1 MGRSLIQR
9 SPTECGVS
17 ECNCEASI
25 MRRPW
30 PNMGRCTMEKYLRSD
45 YNICDEVL
53 HLSYCLAIIN
63 SRGI

>member
-17 ECNCEASI
+17 GCDCGTTI

-30 PNMGRCTMEKYLRSD
+30 PTGGCSAMGNYFL
-45 YNICDEVL
+45 L
-53 HLSYCLAIIN
+53 LIN
-63 SRGI
+63 SF